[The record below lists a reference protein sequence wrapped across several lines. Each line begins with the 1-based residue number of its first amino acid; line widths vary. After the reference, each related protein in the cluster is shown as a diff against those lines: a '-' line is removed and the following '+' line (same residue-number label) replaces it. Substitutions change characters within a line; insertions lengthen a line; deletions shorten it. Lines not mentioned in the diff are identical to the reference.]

1 MLILKKLSF
10 HVLPCILVSL
20 FGLASSLY
28 LDVSQRNNHKH
39 LLPRV
44 GASRN
49 VWVIAQLVDVPIYGQ
64 DGYVEF
70 PMHTYLFVAGTD
82 QDGPLK
88 IEIATDNSNNP
99 YIRVKDFT
107 TAGTSDFVPGDP
119 MDSRVLQGQTR
130 LTNQAF
136 LDPDQGTGIV
146 TDALY
151 EDAIYR
157 IGANYIGNLNT
168 CQDFVKRIVAKLNLP
183 LASETQYWFNEFDQ
197 HGVRS
202 YGDVS
207 RAMEVTQYVE
217 GVDRNTNTLRGS
229 FDTPTDLCQAG
240 TPKRDGACSNTPIK
254 GEEQLFAGSKNELAL
269 NEYASSLPA
278 DVLDVT
284 STDVIPTQALP
295 ADLGG
300 SDVKVSIVRNAGAL
314 TRYITIGKEV
324 VAGLGV
330 AATVAGAVFVILDF
344 VDGDWVGGAIGAV
357 GMAAGLAAGFALS
370 GPIGWIVGGAIAA
383 LFASKFSY
391 VQILPRHIETTKKP
405 DKLTLS
411 ISSSRSL
418 PKFEFTS
425 GPNRCPRY
433 HPMETLWRQ
442 GSHR

>member
-1 MLILKKLSF
+1 MLILTELSF

-28 LDVSQRNNHKH
+28 LDVSQGNNYKH

-44 GASRN
+44 AASRD
-49 VWVIAQLVDVPIYGQ
+49 VWVIAELVELPIYAQ
-64 DGYVEF
+64 DGWIEF
-70 PMHTYLFVAGTD
+70 PMHTFLFVTGTST
-82 QDGPLK
+82 DGPLK
-88 IEIATDNSNNP
+88 IEIAQDNNLNP

-107 TAGTSDFVPGDP
+107 TAGTGNIIPGKP
-119 MDSRVLQGQTR
+119 SDSRVLQGQTR

-136 LDPDQGTGIV
+136 LDPDQGTGVV

-157 IGANYIGNLNT
+157 IGPNYIGNLNT
-168 CQDFVKRIVAKLNLP
+168 CQDFVRRIVARLGLP
-183 LASETQYWFNEFDQ
+183 LAGETQHWFNEFNQ

-202 YGDVS
+202 YRISGS
-207 RAMEVTQYVE
+207 MALEVTQYVE
-217 GVDRNTNTLRGS
+217 GDQNILKGS
-229 FDTPTDLCQAG
+229 FDTPTNLCQAG

-254 GEEQLFAGSKNELAL
+254 GNEQLLGGKNELAF
-269 NEYASSLPA
+269 NEDASSLPA
-278 DVLDVT
+278 DILDVT

-344 VDGDWVGGAIGAV
+344 VNGNWVGGAIGAV

-370 GPIGWIVGGAIAA
+370 GPIGWIIGGAIAA
-383 LFASKFSY
+383 LFASKFCY
-391 VQILPRHIETTKKP
+391 VQILPSILRQTKNP

-411 ISSSRSL
+411 ISSSRYL
-418 PKFEFTS
+418 PRFESPS

-433 HPMETLWRQ
+433 HPMEALWRQ

>member
-1 MLILKKLSF
+1 MLILTKLSF
-10 HVLPCILVSL
+10 HVLPCILLSL

-28 LDVSQRNNHKH
+28 LDVSQGNNHKH

-44 GASRN
+44 GASRD
-49 VWVIAQLVDVPIYGQ
+49 VWVIAQLVELPIYGQ

-70 PMHTYLFVAGTD
+70 PMHTYLFVTGTST
-82 QDGPLK
+82 DGPLK
-88 IEIATDNSNNP
+88 IEIATDNNNNP

-107 TAGTSDFVPGDP
+107 TAGTSNFVPGGPD
-119 MDSRVLQGQTR
+119 DSRVLQGQTR

-136 LDPDQGTGIV
+136 LDPDQGTGVV

-157 IGANYIGNLNT
+157 IGTKYIGNLNT
-168 CQDFVKRIVAKLNLP
+168 CQDFVKRIVARLSLP
-183 LASETQYWFNEFDQ
+183 LAGATQNWFDKFDQ

-207 RAMEVTQYVE
+207 QAMEVTQYVE
-217 GVDRNTNTLRGS
+217 GVDGNTNTLKAS
-229 FDTPTDLCQAG
+229 FDTPTNLCQVG

-254 GEEQLFAGSKNELAL
+254 GNEQLLGGKNELAL
-269 NEYASSLPA
+269 NEDASSLPA

-300 SDVKVSIVRNAGAL
+300 SDLKVSIVRNAGAL

-330 AATVAGAVFVILDF
+330 AATIAGAVFVILDF
-344 VDGDWVGGAIGAV
+344 VDGNWVGGAIGAV

-383 LFASKFSY
+383 LFASKFCY
-391 VQILPRHIETTKKP
+391 VQLLPSILRHTKHP

-411 ISSSRSL
+411 ISSSRSF
-418 PKFEFTS
+418 PRFESPS
-425 GPNRCPRY
+425 GPN
-433 HPMETLWRQ
+433 
-442 GSHR
+442 